1 MNRQP
6 VTSSTVESVG
16 FDDDSSTL
24 EIAFHDGSVYQYF
37 DVPRAVYDMLV
48 QAESPEASCTNR
60 SEASIAMPAPDS
72 GGSLSAKRRQGGAA
86 VKD

>member
-1 MNRQP
+1 
-6 VTSSTVESVG
+6 VG

-48 QAESPEASCTNR
+48 QAESP
-60 SEASIAMPAPDS
+60 
-72 GGSLSAKRRQGGAA
+72 GSFLHQQIRGVYRYART
-86 VKD
+86 